1 MLAVLLTW
9 VVLAAPGTARA
20 VDAPVG
26 EGEAPAALAAV
37 YPTLTPYVYIPL
49 IERCFS
55 EQGTI
60 AFETNRAG
68 VKIDGSKNYD
78 IWVMSGDGFC
88 ARSLTNN
95 PYGDETTPAWSTD
108 GTKLAYTA
116 YTSDTNSDGQ
126 ITYRDRGSIW
136 VADRDGSGAAAL
148 TDTSTNDQWPTWSPD
163 GTRIA
168 FQTWR
173 GDNADIYVI
182 NADGSGLVPL
192 TESVAADRH
201 PSWSPDGSKIIFT
214 SNWSGYL
221 DIYVLP
227 APGTQAQVNADGYS
241 STPPCLTCFEG
252 KVYDDYYAD
261 WLPDGRII
269 FNSGGEG
276 NMGVVV
282 MNADGS
288 NQVMIGSTAQ
298 DYALPSAASP
308 DGSRIVF
315 YARRGGSSKQIFTM
329 NIDGSNETN
338 LSRSTSDDEFCD
350 WAPAVKE

>member
-1 MLAVLLTW
+1 MLAVLLAW

-88 ARSLTNN
+88 ARSLTND
-95 PYGDETTPAWSTD
+95 PHGDETTPAWSAD
-108 GTKLAYTA
+108 GKKLAYTA
-116 YTSDTNSDGQ
+116 YISDTNDDDQ
-126 ITYRDRGSIW
+126 VTYRDRGSIW
-136 VADRDGSGAAAL
+136 VANRDGSGAAAL
-148 TDTSTNDQWPTWSPD
+148 TDPSYNYNDQWPTWSPD

-173 GDNADIYVI
+173 DGDAEIYVI
-182 NADGSGLVPL
+182 NADGSGLDNL
-192 TESVAADRH
+192 TQHFAKDRH
-201 PSWSPDGSKIIFT
+201 PSWSPDGTKIVFT
-214 SNWSGYL
+214 SNRTNGYT
-221 DIYVLP
+221 DIY
-227 APGTQAQVNADGYS
+227 AMNTDGS
-241 STPPCLTCFEG
+241 IPTCLTCFDG
-252 KVYDDYYAD
+252 KVFDDYYAD

-269 FNSGGEG
+269 FNSGREG
-276 NMGVVV
+276 KMGAFV

-288 NQVMIGSTAQ
+288 NQHIIGSTAQ
-298 DYALPSAASP
+298 NYTLPSAASP
-308 DGSRIVF
+308 DGSRILF